1 MSLNIYLT
9 RHGQDEDN
17 FQGLINGHRDK
28 PLTIVGEEQA
38 KKLAAHI
45 KLSGLIFEVIYS
57 SPLQRAKKTAE
68 IICSS
73 LEADGPVVLDLLIER
88 EFGIMTGQ
96 EIIKITSICAPDIL
110 KTETINYCLCPEGA
124 ETFPDLILRSHKLLD
139 EILARHK
146 EGNILLVTHGDI
158 GKMIYAAYYNLDW
171 QDVLRQFHFGNSDLL
186 ILSSNSKAEEAHV
199 FKNQQFNP

>member
-17 FQGLINGHRDK
+17 VNGILNGHRNQK
-28 PLTIVGEEQA
+28 LTDLGEEQA
-38 KKLAAHI
+38 HHLAEHI
-45 KLSGLIFEVIYS
+45 KSSALSFLAVYC
-57 SPLQRAKKTAE
+57 SPLERAKHTAE
-68 IICSS
+68 IICFS
-73 LEADGPVVLDLLIER
+73 LDRQKPQILDLLIER
-88 EFGIMTGQ
+88 NFGVMTGRPLADI
-96 EIIKITSICAPDIL
+96 ERLCAPDL
-110 KTETINYCLCPEGA
+110 FKTETINYFLSPDGA
-124 ETFPDLILRSHKLLD
+124 ETFPDLISRSQKLLS
-139 EILARHK
+139 EISERHK

-186 ILSSNSKAEEAHV
+186 ILSQDSKAEDAHV